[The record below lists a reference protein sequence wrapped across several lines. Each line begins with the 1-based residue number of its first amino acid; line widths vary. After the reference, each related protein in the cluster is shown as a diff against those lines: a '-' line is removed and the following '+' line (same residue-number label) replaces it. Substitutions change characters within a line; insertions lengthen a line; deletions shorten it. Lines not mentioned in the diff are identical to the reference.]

1 MPDRPSRRHVLVAPQ
16 EKLVVGG
23 PAEEYER
30 LVQDLFRSGCRHLIA
45 DLRAV
50 TGIDSAGVRTLVRSH
65 TSAQRLGGTFTLVA
79 PQPRVR
85 QVLQLAHLESVFDI
99 RESLDQVPTRRGRMA
114 SLRLTVF
121 GTALCLALWWAGV
134 REAVPVGS
142 ALTGA
147 ILQEPIASAPVA
159 HALRAVEELM
169 KLIAAGLIGLLVT
182 AVQRRFL
189 EKPMAQAMQ
198 HAQVLLCVSGAL
210 VMMIINDNVARAFG
224 IAGAAA
230 VIRFRTPVEDPKD
243 ITILFLLM
251 ALGMSTGLGAFAIA
265 SAGTAFLCVF
275 LFALQYVGGGQRR
288 IMMVE
293 IGAPAGQAFPLTHV
307 QRVFARNEIVF
318 EPREMAQGKM
328 ATLVYYTTLDPSL
341 SLEDVSAQLLA
352 GDSGITSVHWAT
364 PKRNE

>member
-1 MPDRPSRRHVLVAPQ
+1 MPDRPSRRQVLVAPEQ
-16 EKLVVGG
+16 MLVVGG

-50 TGIDSAGVRTLVRSH
+50 TGIDSAGVRALVRSH

-85 QVLQLAHLESVFDI
+85 QVLQLSHLESVFDI
-99 RESLDQVPTRRGRMA
+99 RESLDQVPTRRARMA
-114 SLRLTVF
+114 SLRLVTF
-121 GTALCLALWWAGV
+121 GAALCVALWWAGLRDAIPIGGAPTAV
-134 REAVPVGS
+134 QQPFGSVPV
-142 ALTGA
+142 
-147 ILQEPIASAPVA
+147 V
-159 HALRAVEELM
+159 HALRVGGELL
-169 KLIAAGLIGLLVT
+169 KLVAAGLIGLLVT

-189 EKPMAQAMQ
+189 EKPMAQSMQ

-251 ALGMSTGLGAFAIA
+251 ALGMSTGLGAFTIA

-275 LFALQYVGGGQRR
+275 LFALQYVGRGQRR

-293 IGAPAGQAFPLTHV
+293 IGAPPGQPFPLTHV
-307 QRVFARNEIVF
+307 QSVFARNGIVF

-352 GDSGITSVHWAT
+352 GDSGITSVTWET

>member
-1 MPDRPSRRHVLVAPQ
+1 MATLRLVAF
-16 EKLVVGG
+16 G
-23 PAEEYER
+23 A
-30 LVQDLFRSGCRHLIA
+30 
-45 DLRAV
+45 AV
-50 TGIDSAGVRTLVRSH
+50 C
-65 TSAQRLGGTFTLVA
+65 F
-79 PQPRVR
+79 
-85 QVLQLAHLESVFDI
+85 
-99 RESLDQVPTRRGRMA
+99 
-114 SLRLTVF
+114 
-121 GTALCLALWWAGV
+121 ALWWAGA
-134 REAVPVGS
+134 REAMLPGG
-142 ALTGA
+142 APTGVA
-147 ILQEPIASAPVA
+147 AQQPFASAPA
-159 HALRAVEELM
+159 DQALRAGLELL
-169 KLIAAGLIGLLVT
+169 KLVAAGLIGLLVT

-189 EKPMAQAMQ
+189 EKPMPQAMQ

-230 VIRFRTPVEDPKD
+230 IIRFRTPVEDPKD

-275 LFALQYVGGGQRR
+275 LFLLQYVGGGERR

-293 IGAPAGQAFPLTHV
+293 IGAPQGQAFPLTHV
-307 QRVFARNEIVF
+307 QGVFARNGIVF

-328 ATLVYYTTLDPSL
+328 TTLVYHTTLDPSL

-352 GDSGITSVHWAT
+352 GNSGITSVTWET

>member
-1 MPDRPSRRHVLVAPQ
+1 MPDRPSRRQVLVAPQ
-16 EKLVVGG
+16 EMLVVGG

-30 LVQDLFRSGCRHLIA
+30 LVQDLFRSGCRDLIA
-45 DLRAV
+45 DLRGV
-50 TGIDSAGVRTLVRSH
+50 TGIDSAGVRALVRSH

-85 QVLQLAHLESVFDI
+85 QVLQLSHLESVFEI
-99 RESLDQVPTRRGRMA
+99 RDSIKQVPTRRGRMA
-114 SLRLTVF
+114 SVRLVIF
-121 GTALCLALWWAGV
+121 AAAVCLALWWAGT
-134 REAVPVGS
+134 REAVPAGGAPTEV
-142 ALTGA
+142 ALQPTAG
-147 ILQEPIASAPVA
+147 APVTET
-159 HALRAVEELM
+159 LRAGEELL
-169 KLIAAGLIGLLVT
+169 KLVAAGLIGLLVT

-189 EKPMAQAMQ
+189 EKPMAQSMQ

-210 VMMIINDNVARAFG
+210 VMMIINDNMARAFG

-230 VIRFRTPVEDPKD
+230 IIRFRTPVEDPKD

-265 SAGTAFLCVF
+265 SAGTGFLCVF
-275 LFALQYVGGGQRR
+275 LFALQYVGGGERR
-288 IMMVE
+288 TMMVE

-307 QRVFARNEIVF
+307 QGVFARNGIVF

-328 ATLVYYTTLDPSL
+328 ATLVYYTTLDPAL

-352 GDSGITSVHWAT
+352 GNSGITSVTWQTA
-364 PKRNE
+364 KRNE

>member
-1 MPDRPSRRHVLVAPQ
+1 MPNRPSRRQVVMAPQ
-16 EKLVVGG
+16 EMLVVGG

-50 TGIDSAGVRTLVRSH
+50 TGIDSAGVRALVRSH

-85 QVLQLAHLESVFDI
+85 QVLQLSHLESVFDI
-99 RESLDQVPTRRGRMA
+99 RESIDQVPTRRGRIA
-114 SLRLTVF
+114 SLRLVAL
-121 GTALCLALWWAGV
+121 GAALCVALWWAGA
-134 REAVPVGS
+134 REGVADG
-142 ALTGA
+142 GA
-147 ILQEPIASAPVA
+147 PSEIA
-159 HALRAVEELM
+159 HALRAGQELL
-169 KLIAAGLIGLLVT
+169 KLVAAGLIGLLVT

-189 EKPMAQAMQ
+189 EKPMPQAMQ

-210 VMMIINDNVARAFG
+210 VMMIINDNMARAFG

-230 VIRFRTPVEDPKD
+230 IIRFRTPVEDPKD

-275 LFALQYVGGGQRR
+275 LFALQYVGGGERR
-288 IMMVE
+288 VMMVE
-293 IGAPAGQAFPLTHV
+293 IGAPAGQPFPLTHV
-307 QRVFARNEIVF
+307 QGVFARNGIVF

-328 ATLVYYTTLDPSL
+328 ATLVYHTTLEPSL
-341 SLEDVSAQLLA
+341 SLEDISAQLLA
-352 GDSGITSVHWAT
+352 GNSGITSVTWET

>member
-1 MPDRPSRRHVLVAPQ
+1 
-16 EKLVVGG
+16 
-23 PAEEYER
+23 
-30 LVQDLFRSGCRHLIA
+30 
-45 DLRAV
+45 
-50 TGIDSAGVRTLVRSH
+50 
-65 TSAQRLGGTFTLVA
+65 
-79 PQPRVR
+79 
-85 QVLQLAHLESVFDI
+85 
-99 RESLDQVPTRRGRMA
+99 
-114 SLRLTVF
+114 
-121 GTALCLALWWAGV
+121 
-134 REAVPVGS
+134 VPVGS

-147 ILQEPIASAPVA
+147 ILHEPIASAPVA

>member
-1 MPDRPSRRHVLVAPQ
+1 MPDRPSRRQVLVAPQ
-16 EKLVVGG
+16 EMLVVGG

-50 TGIDSAGVRTLVRSH
+50 TGIDSAGVRALVRSH

-85 QVLQLAHLESVFDI
+85 QVLQLSHLESVFDI
-99 RESLDQVPTRRGRMA
+99 RESLAQVPTRRRRMA
-114 SLRLTVF
+114 SVRLVTF
-121 GTALCLALWWAGV
+121 GAALCLALWWAGA
-134 REAVPVGS
+134 REALPAGDAS
-142 ALTGA
+142 TGA
-147 ILQEPIASAPVA
+147 VLPQPIASAPA
-159 HALRAVEELM
+159 AQALRAGEEFL
-169 KLIAAGLIGLLVT
+169 KLVAAGLIGLLVT

-189 EKPMAQAMQ
+189 EKPMPQAMQ

-230 VIRFRTPVEDPKD
+230 IIRFRTPVEDPKD

-265 SAGTAFLCVF
+265 SAGTSFLCVF
-275 LFALQYVGGGQRR
+275 LFALQYVGGGERR
-288 IMMVE
+288 TMMVK
-293 IGAPAGQAFPLTHV
+293 IGAPPGQAFPLTHV
-307 QRVFARNEIVF
+307 QGVFARNGIVF

-328 ATLVYYTTLDPSL
+328 ATLVYHTTLDPSL
-341 SLEDVSAQLLA
+341 SLEDVSGQLLA
-352 GDSGITSVHWAT
+352 ADSGITSVTWDT

>member
-1 MPDRPSRRHVLVAPQ
+1 MPDRPSRRQVLVAPQ
-16 EKLVVGG
+16 EMLVVGG

-50 TGIDSAGVRTLVRSH
+50 TGIDSAGVRALVRSH

-85 QVLQLAHLESVFDI
+85 QVLQLSHLESVFDI
-99 RESLDQVPTRRGRMA
+99 RESLAQVPTRRRRMA
-114 SLRLTVF
+114 SVRLVTF
-121 GTALCLALWWAGV
+121 GAALCLALWWAGA
-134 REAVPVGS
+134 REALPAGDAS
-142 ALTGA
+142 TGA
-147 ILQEPIASAPVA
+147 VLPQPIANAPA
-159 HALRAVEELM
+159 AQALRAGEELL
-169 KLIAAGLIGLLVT
+169 KLVAAGLIGLLVT

-189 EKPMAQAMQ
+189 EKPMPQAMQ

-230 VIRFRTPVEDPKD
+230 IIRFRTPVEDPKD

-275 LFALQYVGGGQRR
+275 LFALQYVGGGERR
-288 IMMVE
+288 TMMVK
-293 IGAPAGQAFPLTHV
+293 IGAPPGQPFPLTHV
-307 QRVFARNEIVF
+307 QGVFARNGIVF

-328 ATLVYYTTLDPSL
+328 ATLVYHTTLDPSL
-341 SLEDVSAQLLA
+341 SLEDVSGQLLA
-352 GDSGITSVHWAT
+352 GDSGITSVTWDT

>member
-1 MPDRPSRRHVLVAPQ
+1 MPDRQSRRQVLVAPQ
-16 EKLVVGG
+16 ERLVVGG

-45 DLRAV
+45 DLRTV
-50 TGIDSAGVRTLVRSH
+50 SGIDSAGVRALVRSH

-79 PQPRVR
+79 PQPQVR
-85 QVLQLAHLESVFDI
+85 QVLQLSHLESVFDI
-99 RESLDQVPTRRGRMA
+99 RESLKQVPTGRARMA
-114 SLRLTVF
+114 SLRLVVF
-121 GTALCLALWWAGV
+121 GAALCLALWWAGA
-134 REAVPVGS
+134 RDAMPLGGAPTDAVTQLPVGGAPIGS
-142 ALTGA
+142 ALRVS
-147 ILQEPIASAPVA
+147 QE
-159 HALRAVEELM
+159 LL
-169 KLIAAGLIGLLVT
+169 KLVAAGLIGLLVT
-182 AVQRRFL
+182 AVQRRFH
-189 EKPMAQAMQ
+189 EKPMPQSMQ

-230 VIRFRTPVEDPKD
+230 IIRFRTPVEDPKD

-275 LFALQYVGGGQRR
+275 LFVLQYVGAGQRR

-293 IGAPAGQAFPLTHV
+293 IGAPPGQAFPLTHV
-307 QRVFARNEIVF
+307 QGIFARNGIVF

-328 ATLVYYTTLDPSL
+328 ATLVYHTTLDPSL

-352 GDSGITSVHWAT
+352 GNSGITSVTWET

>member
-1 MPDRPSRRHVLVAPQ
+1 MCRKVLSI
-16 EKLVVGG
+16 
-23 PAEEYER
+23 
-30 LVQDLFRSGCRHLIA
+30 FHS
-45 DLRAV
+45 
-50 TGIDSAGVRTLVRSH
+50 
-65 TSAQRLGGTFTLVA
+65 
-79 PQPRVR
+79 
-85 QVLQLAHLESVFDI
+85 
-99 RESLDQVPTRRGRMA
+99 
-114 SLRLTVF
+114 
-121 GTALCLALWWAGV
+121 
-134 REAVPVGS
+134 
-142 ALTGA
+142 
-147 ILQEPIASAPVA
+147 PIASAPVA

-275 LFALQYVGGGQRR
+275 LFALQYVGRGQRR
-288 IMMVE
+288 TMMVE
-293 IGAPAGQAFPLTHV
+293 IGAPPGQAFPLAHV
-307 QRVFARNEIVF
+307 QGVFARNGIVF

-328 ATLVYYTTLDPSL
+328 TTLVYYATMDPSL
-341 SLEDVSAQLLA
+341 SLEDVNAQLLA
-352 GDSGITSVHWAT
+352 GGSGITSVNWEP
-364 PKRNE
+364 PKRYE